1 MLRQNII
8 QMCLSLAAVGALE
21 RIGHATFGG
30 AKESV
35 QKSELVVSAK
45 PSSSLPFSLGLSRPY
60 APDTLLSASPP
71 PSPLFPVLAFASV
84 KTKTYSRA
92 GTNATV
98 HLRAAM
104 YLAFIPSGAS
114 SVGA

>member
-1 MLRQNII
+1 
-8 QMCLSLAAVGALE
+8 MCLFLAAVGALE

-35 QKSELVVSAK
+35 QKSELVVF
-45 PSSSLPFSLGLSRPY
+45 FSLSLSRSY
-60 APDTLLSASPP
+60 APNTLLSASSPP
-71 PSPLFPVLAFASV
+71 PSPLFLVLALASV

-92 GTNATV
+92 GTDATV
-98 HLRAAM
+98 QLRAAM
-104 YLAFIPSGAS
+104 YLAFCPSGAS